1 MHRRWPLATL
11 GAALS
16 LIAAPAAFGAD
27 TSPPASAGWHGREIR
42 DPWPQRVRD
51 AVARFPRGWSAGGVG
66 LGSGYPGGSRRVRE
80 VQRRL
85 VRRGYRPGPVDGR
98 FGPRTRAAV
107 LWFETKHGLP
117 RTGRI
122 DARGLAT
129 LRASDPAPTPT
140 TDTAPAPT
148 AVSTVSV
155 TPETT
160 DLTWLAALAA
170 ALAAALTVGLAAIAR
185 RVRAAV
191 GEPLQ
196 DAEDIERRPQLT
208 TVAPPSLPAPSSVIG
223 YLALK
228 RGADHGR
235 TLDATTQ
242 AIATWCEDSGWRL
255 SRIVHDVET
264 ASDRIS
270 DRPGLAHAL
279 DEIANGRVAGLVVA
293 RLSDLTHSVT
303 ELAQLLGWL
312 HAAEAFVIAL
322 DYELDTSTAAGE
334 FAAGALIEIGDWQ
347 RDLIAD
353 RTRSGLD
360 AMHAQAAANRRSVR
374 DDPQLTARIRAMR
387 NAGMSLQAISDT
399 LNAEGVPT
407 LRGGTHWRPSSV
419 QAATGYKRPP
429 ACRTL
434 PPLTRANGNGSQ
446 GRWDHD
452 PT

>member
-66 LGSGYPGGSRRVRE
+66 LGSGYAGGSRRVRE

-85 VRRGYRPGPVDGR
+85 VRRGYRPGPLDGR

-129 LRASDPAPTPT
+129 LRASDPDRTPAS
-140 TDTAPAPT
+140 DAAPAVPT
-148 AVSTVSV
+148 AVSAASA

-170 ALAAALTVGLAAIAR
+170 ALAVALAAIAR
-185 RVRAAV
+185 RLRAGV
-191 GEPLQ
+191 GERRR
-196 DAEDIERRPQLT
+196 DAERIERRPHLSA
-208 TVAPPSLPAPSSVIG
+208 VAPAASSVPSGVIG

-235 TLDATTQ
+235 ALAATTES
-242 AIATWCEDSGWRL
+242 IATWCEDRGWRL
-255 SRIVHDVET
+255 CRIVHDVET

-293 RLSDLTHSVT
+293 RLSDLTRSVT

-312 HAAEAFVIAL
+312 HAAQAFVIAL
-322 DYELDTSTAAGE
+322 DYELDTSTPAGE

-360 AMHAQAAANRRSVR
+360 AMRAQAAANRKSVQ
-374 DDPQLTARIRAMR
+374 DDPQLSARIHAMR
-387 NAGMSLQAISDT
+387 AAGLSLQAISDT

-434 PPLTRANGNGSQ
+434 PPLTRANANRSQ